1 MPKLNE
7 TYVSEYSKN
16 TISISNA
23 TNEHN
28 DYVKF
33 ITTSAKERHIA
44 QTTLSKK
51 NAISL
56 ARNILDYYTEILLE
70 DLE

>member
-16 TISISNA
+16 TININNVA
-23 TNEHN
+23 DEPDN
-28 DYVKF
+28 YVKF

-44 QTTLSKK
+44 QITLSKK
-51 NAISL
+51 NAVSL
-56 ARNILDYYTEILLE
+56 ARNILDYYTEILLK
-70 DLE
+70 DLK